1 MISPALTFGV
11 LLACQSP
18 GSDQTDG
25 ERFAMAADAGSS
37 ASEALAGCQ
46 GMAEVESRGDCLSLA
61 LSTHK
66 VSSRAACELIE
77 SERWSGE
84 CYFLLAESQRGEDLA
99 QATRTCS
106 LSSYAREC
114 MEHLIRSEASIALE
128 KSPIE
133 LEDRVAILEGS
144 PVATDAGVIFW
155 QEWATLRVAADRM
168 VTRSD
173 CARLEDKESCT
184 VGMNRARKKLVRDAG
199 LQNRCEAFAEG
210 RALLVL
216 SDGRA
221 VLNTGVPAS
230 VGNGVCPK

>member
-1 MISPALTFGV
+1 
-11 LLACQSP
+11 
-18 GSDQTDG
+18 
-25 ERFAMAADAGSS
+25 MAADAGSS
-37 ASEALAGCQ
+37 APEALKGCQ
-46 GMAEVESRGDCLSLA
+46 GMAELESRGDCLSLA

-66 VSSRAACELIE
+66 VSSRAECELIE

-84 CYFLLAESQRGEDLA
+84 CYFLLAESQREEDLT
-99 QATRTCS
+99 QATSTCS

-128 KSPIE
+128 KSPME
-133 LEDRVAILEGS
+133 LQERVAILEGS

-155 QEWATLRVAADRM
+155 QEWATLRVAADLM

-173 CARLEDKESCT
+173 CSPLDDKESCI
-184 VGMNRARKKLVRDAG
+184 VGMKRARKKLVRDAG
-199 LQNRCEAFAEG
+199 LENRCEAFAEG